1 MKNKGQIQDGKYY
14 YKYWSLLIFL
24 LIPVLLLARY
34 YFAGQ
39 VPGDA
44 DLIQFFSN
52 KKAFAEALMSGEF
65 PQWNPYIQNGI
76 PQSSGSSMYFLNLL
90 LSFLPLRQY
99 IYAFYIVHLA
109 IAGICFYLFLR
120 DYDCPYSV
128 SYSFAII
135 FECSIQINGMR
146 KSHPAIITAICVF
159 TVVMF
164 VTKRY
169 FVTKQKRWFC
179 LSALTAGV
187 MLIAT
192 QQYGIYAALVLVIYI
207 LAHCIKAKFSLM
219 EILKKALLW
228 IAVYIGSILFALL
241 PTVHLLRT
249 YSVYGSSQTTYDT
262 FRSYSLHPVKLI
274 QMIYPEFFGE
284 KYQAMGANYSSEMDI
299 ELYLGIFVLFA
310 AMFAIIKLWKKFDTA
325 LAGGCAL
332 FALLYACVAHI
343 PVINKIVYH
352 IPVLGGFRASG
363 RMLFAFYF
371 FVFLLSALGTSEFLK
386 EIKKK
391 DIVLLK
397 KAAKGLLGLTAVLI
411 LTSVSAVCLIVAREQ
426 QGAYFIQIQSAFKTA
441 LIVAVLMLI
450 VCWILSKDNI
460 YKITL
465 TIQKKR
471 SIICIFLLGITLYET
486 LPYSMATTS
495 TDYKA
500 GISQEPVVEKI
511 QENIGQYKIFD
522 AFGNVDG
529 SHMSIISQNR
539 NAIRKIASLNAY
551 TAYNNPL
558 LCKYLKNLGSQVT
571 DIPFNYSGLLTGSLD
586 NTNNVLIQNDLLSM
600 TGVKYVIDS
609 EGAIAK
615 NKGMIYSNQSPTES
629 CYSSQLLQITH
640 KPGEIGIFETPF
652 SMMTQ
657 EQEQTPQCYK
667 VVITLTEEQ
676 RKNTTCLAADLYG
689 GPNYDR
695 STEEKRFQVTED
707 QGQYTAYLYAQQTE
721 LATET
726 IRLRILASNND
737 TENSIYKVD
746 VFKVTPV
753 EGYRYWD
760 KTQDGTAIYE
770 NINAKPLLYVPQT
783 VETKKNFDDIY
794 FNCDNYSLNKIAYV
808 DAEPMDLQN
817 SDTQVEVKEQTR
829 NTVMASCSSTAD
841 TFVCFSQNYSPDWRV
856 YVDGEQQT
864 IHMVNGLIMG
874 VQIPAGNHEIKFVY
888 QENSYLIG
896 AGITFITYVS
906 LVAAYFVE
914 RRRKYASADKKV

>member
-1 MKNKGQIQDGKYY
+1 MQKYT
-14 YKYWSLLIFL
+14 KA
-24 LIPVLLLARY
+24 VL
-34 YFAGQ
+34 
-39 VPGDA
+39 DC
-44 DLIQFFSN
+44 
-52 KKAFAEALMSGEF
+52 
-65 PQWNPYIQNGI
+65 
-76 PQSSGSSMYFLNLL
+76 L
-90 LSFLPLRQY
+90 LSDT
-99 IYAFYIVHLA
+99 H
-109 IAGICFYLFLR
+109 CT
-120 DYDCPYSV
+120 
-128 SYSFAII
+128 
-135 FECSIQINGMR
+135 FE
-146 KSHPAIITAICVF
+146 
-159 TVVMF
+159 
-164 VTKRY
+164 
-169 FVTKQKRWFC
+169 
-179 LSALTAGV
+179 
-187 MLIAT
+187 
-192 QQYGIYAALVLVIYI
+192 AA
-207 LAHCIKAKFSLM
+207 AM
-219 EILKKALLW
+219 Q
-228 IAVYIGSILFALL
+228 VYKE
-241 PTVHLLRT
+241 
-249 YSVYGSSQTTYDT
+249 YDT
-262 FRSYSLHPVKLI
+262 GMAFPVFAQSNFLADVYVRALYRERVLEAAAKSGLPVRI
-274 QMIYPEFFGE
+274 FGE

-486 LPYSMATTS
+486 LPYSMATTP
-495 TDYKA
+495 TDYKS

-615 NKGMIYSNQSPTES
+615 NNGMIYSNQSPTES
-629 CYSSQLLQITH
+629 CYSSQFLQITH

-667 VVITLTEEQ
+667 VVITLTEEKIQ
-676 RKNTTCLAADLYG
+676 RILRQICMVARIMTVLRRKKD
-689 GPNYDR
+689 
-695 STEEKRFQVTED
+695 F
-707 QGQYTAYLYAQQTE
+707 
-721 LATET
+721 
-726 IRLRILASNND
+726 RLRR
-737 TENSIYKVD
+737 TRGSIQ
-746 VFKVTPV
+746 P
-753 EGYRYWD
+753 
-760 KTQDGTAIYE
+760 IYMH
-770 NINAKPLLYVPQT
+770 
-783 VETKKNFDDIY
+783 
-794 FNCDNYSLNKIAYV
+794 SR
-808 DAEPMDLQN
+808 QN
-817 SDTQVEVKEQTR
+817 
-829 NTVMASCSSTAD
+829 
-841 TFVCFSQNYSPDWRV
+841 
-856 YVDGEQQT
+856 
-864 IHMVNGLIMG
+864 
-874 VQIPAGNHEIKFVY
+874 
-888 QENSYLIG
+888 
-896 AGITFITYVS
+896 
-906 LVAAYFVE
+906 
-914 RRRKYASADKKV
+914 

>member
-24 LIPVLLLARY
+24 VIPVLFLAKY

-52 KKAFAEALMSGEF
+52 KKAFAEALISGEF

-76 PQSSGSSMYFLNLL
+76 PQSSGSSMYFLNLV

-109 IAGICFYLFLR
+109 IAGTCFYLFLR
-120 DYDCPYSV
+120 DNDCPYLV
-128 SYSFAII
+128 SYIFAII

-146 KSHPAIITAICVF
+146 KSHPAIITSICLF

-164 VTKRY
+164 LTKRY
-169 FVTKQKRWFC
+169 FVTKQKRWFY
-179 LSALTAGV
+179 LSALAAGV
-187 MLIAT
+187 MLIAA
-192 QQYGIYAALVLVIYI
+192 QQYGIYAALVLAIYI
-207 LAHCIKAKFSLM
+207 LAHCIKSKFSVV
-219 EILKKALLW
+219 EILKRALLW
-228 IAVYIGSILFALL
+228 IGVYIGSVLFALL
-241 PTVHLLRT
+241 PTFHLLRE
-249 YSVYGSSQTTYDT
+249 YSAYGSSQTTYDT

-310 AMFAIIKLWKKFDTA
+310 AMYAIVKLWKKFDAA
-325 LAGGCAL
+325 LAAGCAL
-332 FALLYACVAHI
+332 FALLYACIAHI

-363 RMLFAFYF
+363 RMLFVFYF
-371 FVFLLSALGTSEFLK
+371 FVFLLSALGTSELLK
-386 EIKKK
+386 QIKKK
-391 DIVLLK
+391 DIALLK
-397 KAAKGLLGLTAVLI
+397 KAAKGLLILTAALI
-411 LTSVSAVCLIVAREQ
+411 LASVSAVCLIVSKDQ
-426 QGAYFIQIQSAFKTA
+426 QGAYFIQIQRVFKTA
-441 LIVAVLMLI
+441 LIVAVFILI
-450 VCWILSKDNI
+450 ECWILSKDNI

-471 SIICIFLLGITLYET
+471 IIICIFLLGITLYET
-486 LPYSMATTS
+486 LPYSMATTP
-495 TDYKA
+495 TDYKS

-511 QENIGQYKIFD
+511 QENIGQYKIYD

-558 LCKYLKNLGSQVT
+558 LCKYLKNLGRQVT

-586 NTNNVLIQNDLLSM
+586 NTNNVLVQNDLLSM

-609 EGAIAK
+609 DGVIAK
-615 NKGMIYSNQSPTES
+615 NNGMIYSNESPLEP
-629 CYSSQLLQITH
+629 YSSSQFLQISH
-640 KPGEIGIFETPF
+640 KPGEIGVLELPISTI
-652 SMMTQ
+652 Q
-657 EQEQTPQCYK
+657 QEQTPQCYK

-676 RKNTTCLAADLYG
+676 RENTTYLAADLYG
-689 GPNYDR
+689 GTNYDR
-695 STEEKRFQVTED
+695 STEEKTFQVTKD
-707 QGQYTAYLYAQQTE
+707 QAQYTAYLYAQQTE
-721 LATET
+721 LATEP
-726 IRLRILASNND
+726 IRFRIMASNND
-737 TENSIYKVD
+737 AENSIYKVD
-746 VFKVTPV
+746 VFQVTPV

-770 NINAKPLLYVPQT
+770 NINAKSLLYIPQA

-794 FNCDNYSLNKIAYV
+794 LNCDNYSLDKTAYV
-808 DAEPMDLQN
+808 DVEHMNLQN
-817 SDTQVEVKEQTR
+817 SDTQVEIKEQTR
-829 NTVMASCSSTAD
+829 NTVTASCVSTAD
-841 TFVCFSQNYSPDWRV
+841 TFLCFSQNYSPNWRV

-874 VQIPAGNHEIKFVY
+874 AQIPAGNHEIRFVY
-888 QENSYLIG
+888 HEDSYLIG
-896 AGITFITYVS
+896 FCITFITYAV

-914 RRRKYASADKKV
+914 CKRKYASADKEE